1 MNTRTLKVSGS
12 ILMMV
17 TTLLAGCSALGQGQQ
32 PLPTVVLDQSKTTPA
47 PSAVQAD
54 SGGGVTASGTVMAAQ
69 QAQLGFPLGGEL
81 KSVNVSEGDV
91 VKAGQVL
98 ARLTGDE
105 EQQAAV
111 SAAELSVL
119 SAQQDL
125 ERLQKGAALVTA
137 QAQLAATQAQKA
149 LDDAQKHRR
158 NLDFRASADQIAA
171 ANANYILAQNEVDK
185 RQEQYDSIAGRPE
198 DDATRALALA
208 NLENAKKARDKAL
221 INLNWYKGKADPKD
235 ISEADADLAVAQAK
249 LDDAKAQL
257 EKVQNGP
264 DPDQFAL
271 LQSRLKSAQD
281 QANAARASLEN
292 LELKAPINGT
302 VVAVSAKAGEMLAP
316 AKVLIVI
323 SDVSNF
329 YVETTDL
336 SERDVPM
343 VAVGQPVRVHV
354 KALNK
359 DVKGKVTRISPVADT
374 LGGDVVYK
382 TRIEMDEY
390 PSGLRAGMSVD
401 VQFGS

>member
-1 MNTRTLKVSGS
+1 MKKAVIITLIVLVVGAVVVFGGQR
-12 ILMMV
+12 IV
-17 TTLLAGCSALGQGQQ
+17 AGAQATPTSQ
-32 PLPTVVLDQSKTTPA
+32 PTVA
-47 PSAVQAD
+47 P
-54 SGGGVTASGTVMAAQ
+54 
-69 QAQLGFPLGGEL
+69 
-81 KSVNVSEGDV
+81 
-91 VKAGQVL
+91 VKASSNIIAEGKVVPTQDASLSFTTAGVISEVLVKEGQKVEKGQVL
-98 ARLTGDE
+98 ARLTGSK
-105 EQQAAV
+105 QLQAAV
-111 SAAELSVL
+111 KGAELEVL
-119 SAQQDL
+119 SARQDL
-125 ERLQKGAALVTA
+125 TKLKDGAALAAA
-137 QAQLAATQAQKA
+137 QAQLAVAQAQKA
-149 LDDAQKHRR
+149 NDDAEKHRR
-158 NLDFRASADQIAA
+158 NLDYRASASQIAA
-171 ANANYILAQNEVDK
+171 ANANYILAQNEVEK
-185 RQEQYDSIAGRPE
+185 RQEQYDSVAGRPE

-235 ISEADADLAVAQAK
+235 ISEADANLAVAQAK

-264 DPDQFAL
+264 DPDQLAL
-271 LQSRLKSAQD
+271 LQSRLKTAQD
-281 QANAARASLEN
+281 QANAARANLAN
-292 LELKAPINGT
+292 LELKAPIDGMVITVNGM
-302 VVAVSAKAGEMLAP
+302 AGEMLAP

-336 SERDVPM
+336 SERDVPN
-343 VAVGQPVRVHV
+343 VTVGQAVRVHI